1 MHAHMPLEIASKQQD
16 SPHAL
21 EWPSSILRILILEA
35 LPNAQGT
42 YQDFPVNWLTG
53 YLGVKEPKDSTITMD
68 QIEYI
73 LVSAC

>member
-1 MHAHMPLEIASKQQD
+1 MAMAYRVNVWDPEAK
-16 SPHAL
+16 L
-21 EWPSSILRILILEA
+21 EW
-35 LPNAQGT
+35 QGT